1 MAKRESRSSAP
12 RGYHDAFE
20 SFIKKDLSEQ
30 SKALAQAASQVLQI
44 SSSYQKK
51 VARLNGEY
59 LSAADLKDDEIT
71 RFDPDEDGKF
81 RTGRFKGRR
90 TLVFS
95 HLNSKNRFV
104 RVGSPQ
110 TRATAFPHSDFI
122 FLAFPM
128 DFAEND
134 EAIFRADGEFSSEGQ
149 RGKIIAPIVA
159 SLAHETIHA
168 FHRFTRSTLDP
179 LLPRQARADAF
190 IEEEI
195 ATREG
200 EKTILKEILA
210 PGKRKAL
217 ETAEKKARSTGLR
230 KQLENQIETMLLS
243 RAEVERDFLSGTSL
257 TYLET
262 FVIEDMLKQSI
273 KKLESEAIR
282 KNKSLSEAIRENEAL
297 VRNLVFTAPLDKVLQ
312 TDDPELLTKDKDSG
326 RKTESLPEFAVL
338 LLMRRLIEEHWQTS
352 GEDMESIVESHRK
365 ALSPDNT
372 PNEFHFHPMGP

>member
-12 RGYHDAFE
+12 QGYHDAFD
-20 SFIKKDLSEQ
+20 SFMKDLAEQ
-30 SKALAQAASQVLQI
+30 SKAFAQAASQILQI
-44 SSSYQKK
+44 SSSYQTK
-51 VARLNGEY
+51 VARLNAEY
-59 LSAADLKDDEIT
+59 LSAVDLKDDEMT
-71 RFDPDEDGKF
+71 RFDPDDDGKL
-81 RTGRFKGRR
+81 RTGKFKGRR

-95 HLNSKNRFV
+95 HLTSGNRFV

-110 TRATAFPHSDFI
+110 TRATSFPHSDFI
-122 FLAFPM
+122 FLVFPM
-128 DFAEND
+128 
-134 EAIFRADGEFSSEGQ
+134 GQFSSEGQ

-159 SLAHETIHA
+159 SLAHETVHA
-168 FHRFTRSTLDP
+168 FHRFTRRTPDP
-179 LLPRQARADAF
+179 LLPRQDRADAF

-217 ETAEKKARSTGLR
+217 ETSEKKAKSTGLR
-230 KQLENQIETMLLS
+230 KELENQIETAPLA
-243 RAEVERDFLSGTSL
+243 RAEVERDFLSGTNL

-273 KKLESEAIR
+273 RKLD
-282 KNKSLSEAIRENEAL
+282 SEAIRENEAL
-297 VRNLVFTAPLDKVLQ
+297 VRDLVFTAPLDKVLQ
-312 TDDPELLTKDKDSG
+312 TDHPELLTKDKDSG

-338 LLMRRLIEEHWQTS
+338 LLMRRIIEEHWQAS
-352 GEDMESIVESHRK
+352 GADMESILESHRK

-372 PNEFHFHPMGP
+372 PNEFHYHPIVP